1 MHRAIFFKLES
12 TETHDWKA
20 RGRIQSSVS
29 SLACSRSKQ
38 KKFTWMTAESER
50 KFVFDIIVVAV
61 QMGYADPGCR
71 VNGTEL
77 YGHGVVG
84 SML

>member
-1 MHRAIFFKLES
+1 
-12 TETHDWKA
+12 
-20 RGRIQSSVS
+20 
-29 SLACSRSKQ
+29 
-38 KKFTWMTAESER
+38 MTAESER

-77 YGHGVVG
+77 YGH
-84 SML
+84 